1 LSAESRPG
9 ILEPEQVARLLEAAA
24 EETLPYWAIG
34 IFAGL
39 RSAEL
44 ERLNWENI
52 HFKEKL
58 IEVPALS
65 SKTASRRFVTIH
77 PSLAKMAGALS

>member
-1 LSAESRPG
+1 
-9 ILEPEQVARLLEAAA
+9 
-24 EETLPYWAIG
+24 
-34 IFAGL
+34 L

-44 ERLNWENI
+44 ERLSWETI

-65 SKTASRRFVTIH
+65 KTASRPFV
-77 PSLAKMAGALS
+77 SSRESELDDKMRSCAGAHCAARW